1 MRILLNSTLTRRSPS
16 VTLIQRNT
24 RAVSDLA
31 ATLQLVASATPSATP
46 LDDAADVLR
55 REAEVCRLIAV
66 NALRTATNFGLLGDL
81 AGANA
86 ACAAAVTT
94 IEKMSVSA
102 AAKSLPAAGASG
114 AAAGSAH
121 ALSPAHGVRS
131 LLLDMRGQVAEA
143 LSREDWFKKWGAHY
157 LRSLMQAHL
166 LQQCNNFRSESVLFT
181 VTCCAHSANDLT
193 CPPHI
198 LQFKYLQLQGP
209 RRSALRLRGVR
220 CDPRRRRRHI
230 LCAPAPGADAASV
243 LRALQ
248 RRFRCG
254 PGPGRR

>member
-1 MRILLNSTLTRRSPS
+1 MDANPPQLNFDSSLPLCYPDPTQHTRG
-16 VTLIQRNT
+16 
-24 RAVSDLA
+24 SDLA

-166 LQQCNNFRSESVLFT
+166 LQQCNNFRSEVFYLPLH
-181 VTCCAHSANDLT
+181 VVRILLT
-193 CPPHI
+193 I
-198 LQFKYLQLQGP
+198 
-209 RRSALRLRGVR
+209 
-220 CDPRRRRRHI
+220 
-230 LCAPAPGADAASV
+230 
-243 LRALQ
+243 
-248 RRFRCG
+248 
-254 PGPGRR
+254 